1 MTEPITL
8 AAVIHGESGAGKSYF
23 AGTTPAPRLI
33 LDAEGGSRFIKANRR
48 KKTWNPLDGPPPEH
62 DGTWD
67 AVVVPIRDWVTMDA
81 AFTYLNDGNHP
92 FRSVVVDSLTELQ
105 KRLVDAVAGTDQPT
119 LQQWGIIGRHFE
131 DMIRRLRDLT
141 FHERKP
147 IEAVILLCLSH
158 LRDGETRPFLKG
170 QIELTLPAFVDVVGY
185 LYADAAGDGN
195 IAHRMLL
202 VPANNIIAKDRTA
215 ALVEHYGAVATDAQA
230 TEWLEI
236 LEAEFGNPD
245 EPQLTRKEDN

>member
-48 KKTWNPLDGPPPEH
+48 KKTWDPNEGPPPEY

-81 AFTYLNDGNHP
+81 AFNHLNNGNHP

-141 FHERKP
+141 FHEKKP

-158 LRDGETRPFLKG
+158 LRDNETRPFLKG

-185 LYADAAGDGN
+185 LYADAAGDGS

-215 ALVEHYGAVATDAQA
+215 ALVEAYGAVATDAQA

-236 LEAEFGNPD
+236 LQKEFGNPD
-245 EPQLTRKEDN
+245 ETDTEKGGS

>member
-1 MTEPITL
+1 MPCTRRENRAYSSAN
-8 AAVIHGESGAGKSYF
+8 AARSPLRA
-23 AGTTPAPRLI
+23 
-33 LDAEGGSRFIKANRR
+33 AETRG
-48 KKTWNPLDGPPPEH
+48 
-62 DGTWD
+62 
-67 AVVVPIRDWVTMDA
+67 V
-81 AFTYLNDGNHP
+81 
-92 FRSVVVDSLTELQ
+92 
-105 KRLVDAVAGTDQPT
+105 
-119 LQQWGIIGRHFE
+119 
-131 DMIRRLRDLT
+131 
-141 FHERKP
+141 P

-185 LYADAAGDGN
+185 LYADAAGDGS

-236 LEAEFGNPD
+236 LEAEFGLPAEETPKTHQEAN
-245 EPQLTRKEDN
+245 